1 MKKKKNT
8 WECFYSSVK
17 GGATGDS
24 GEKLDGHI
32 VIKIIWC
39 ATKFGMNLT

>member
-1 MKKKKNT
+1 MDIFKRFNEKKKKNT
-8 WECFYSSVK
+8 CECFYSSVK

-32 VIKIIWC
+32 VIKII
-39 ATKFGMNLT
+39 